1 MIELIFVAC
10 LAASNSTCGEKQIL
24 QLPGI
29 GLMGCMTT
37 AQARL
42 AQWSEAHPGYEIAR
56 WSCGWSNPDERE
68 A

>member
-1 MIELIFVAC
+1 MIELAFVAC
-10 LAASNSTCGEKQIL
+10 LAANGGACGEKQIL
-24 QLPGI
+24 HLPDI

-37 AQARL
+37 AQAHL
-42 AQWSEAHPGYEIAR
+42 AQWTEAHPGYRIER